1 MQAIKLKKL
10 NVLSVDDYVNVVR
23 DIWTPIHN
31 RRTTLGYAF
40 HLFDHASKLGEA
52 IRKEKLNQ
60 IFSEIAELTNWLF
73 GFVAKLNDKKS
84 DWEALFNIDMPLSDM
99 IWAKY
104 PWSCGHCVE
113 RKYLATGDLPKRLI
127 KKCVCLMDYPRV
139 EYRNDRDEA
148 KQARRQFAEKNKPYM
163 PSTLGKI
170 EEMFHAIYG
179 ANVSVWTIESIGFHL
194 LEEVGEI
201 GRALVDLFTLRG
213 ENQEPTSANTDLC
226 DEIAETFSWICSLT
240 LKLRELFKPSDEYY
254 EDLMKDLMKSKEVGQ
269 FKLAETIH
277 LEWALWLK
285 YRDDKTHLYT
295 CPYCDHSPCTED
307 PDITFA
313 WEK

>member
-1 MQAIKLKKL
+1 MPVKKLKKL
-10 NVLSVDDYVNVVR
+10 DDLNVNDYVDIVR
-23 DIWTPIHN
+23 HIWAPIHR

-52 IRKEKLNQ
+52 IRKEELN
-60 IFSEIAELTNWLF
+60 EILLEVAELTNWLF

-84 DWEALFNIDMPLSDM
+84 DWEALFNIDVPFSDM

-113 RKYLATGDLPKRLI
+113 REYLATEQLPEKPL
-127 KKCVCLMDYPRV
+127 KNCVCLMDYPKVEHRV
-139 EYRNDRDEA
+139 DRDTA
-148 KQARRQFAEKNKPYM
+148 KEARRQFAENNKMYM
-163 PSTLGKI
+163 PTTLG
-170 EEMFHAIYG
+170 EMEGMFHTIYG
-179 ANVSVWTIESIGFHL
+179 ANISIWTIESIGFHL

-213 ENQEPTSANTDLC
+213 ENQKPSSTNADLC

-240 LKLRELFKPSDEYY
+240 LKLKQLFKPMDKYY
-254 EDLMKDLMKSKEVGQ
+254 GDLMKSNLIGQ
-269 FKLAETIH
+269 PNWAETIH

-285 YRDDKTHLYT
+285 YRDTQTHLYR
-295 CPYCDHSPCTED
+295 CPYCNQSPCIED

-313 WEK
+313 WER